1 MAAGWAQANLV
12 VLPRRYA
19 DDFER
24 FCRLNPG
31 PCPLLD
37 VTEPGSPEPKKVAPG
52 ADLRV
57 DLPRYRCFR
66 FGTLESEVTDLSAL
80 WRPDLVGFLL
90 GCSYTFD
97 AALRAAG
104 FRLPHE
110 EAGQVVPTYRTD
122 RLCAPSGAFQGPL
135 VVTMRPIPRHRVA
148 EAVALTG
155 RYVRAHGAPVHVG
168 DPAGLGIRDLNR
180 PDWGEPVGIADDEV
194 PAFWACGVTPQAAIE
209 TAGVDLVLTHAP
221 GHMFITDLRQDDL
234 CKEGGESQWTNI

>member
-1 MAAGWAQANLV
+1 MASGYAQANLV
-12 VLPRRYA
+12 VLPRKYA
-19 DDFER
+19 DDFAR

-31 PCPLLD
+31 PCPLLE
-37 VTEPGSPEPKKVAPG
+37 VTEPGNPEPRKVAPG

-66 FGTLESEVTDLSAL
+66 FGTLEAEVTDLSAL
-80 WRPDLVGFLL
+80 WRPDLLGFLL

-110 EAGQVVPTYRTD
+110 EAGHVVPTYRTD
-122 RLCAPSGAFQGPL
+122 RLCTASGPFHGPL

-148 EAVALTG
+148 EAVAITA

-168 DPAGLGIRDLNR
+168 DPSTLGIRDLSC
-180 PDWGEPVGIADDEV
+180 PDYGKPVAVADDEV

-221 GHMFITDLRQDDL
+221 GHMFITDLKHDDL
-234 CKEGGESQWTNI
+234 CEDGGESQWTNG